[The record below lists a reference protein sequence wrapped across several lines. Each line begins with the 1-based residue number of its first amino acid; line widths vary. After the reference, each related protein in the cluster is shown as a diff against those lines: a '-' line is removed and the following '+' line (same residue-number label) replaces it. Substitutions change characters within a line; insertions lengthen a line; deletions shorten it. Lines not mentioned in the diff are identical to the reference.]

1 MSHCDGFTEQSGADW
16 CRLRRHA
23 QVRKGLER
31 MRVRFPDVRHSLAQ
45 EAFYTDDNSV
55 WIDTVP
61 LPQQPKRTIGIRAGR
76 FVFTS
81 S

>member
-1 MSHCDGFTEQSGADW
+1 
-16 CRLRRHA
+16 
-23 QVRKGLER
+23 